1 MADDGININVDS
13 PEITAPV
20 SVNLS
25 GTSLVDSF
33 RNGLNDFVD
42 NLRKGS
48 DEGLTVV
55 FLGAMFFTA
64 GLYFWR
70 RV

>member
-1 MADDGININVDS
+1 MADGVNINVDS

-25 GTSLVDSF
+25 GVSIIDSA

-42 NLRKGS
+42 NMRKGS
-48 DEGLTVV
+48 DEGLTIV
-55 FLGAMFFTA
+55 FLGVMFFTA

>member
-1 MADDGININVDS
+1 MADGVNINVDS

-20 SVNLS
+20 SVQLS
-25 GTSLVDSF
+25 GTSFIESIQK
-33 RNGLNDFVD
+33 GLNQFVD
-42 NLRKGS
+42 NLKKGS

-55 FLGAMFFTA
+55 FLGVMFFTA